1 MRFEPST
8 FWSAFHDL
16 LISVDSTKSLVSLSL
31 SSLGLTI
38 VTRSSQAVLD
48 ILKNYKR
55 SRTQLQA
62 SSSKVIN
69 EIVFHPSYEL
79 FTGCPSKHVSNKSC
93 QYSVTLFS
101 LNQPLLFHWYSSCL
115 SVWPSSC
122 PLSIKTAPLLI
133 WPKNSTHSAHKD
145 QNIWTSL
152 IFPCC
157 SFCLEFCLMKLHILS
172 QPLHLK
178 LPWRLI
184 CSNPLSAS

>member
-122 PLSIKTAPLLI
+122 PLSIKTAPLL
-133 WPKNSTHSAHKD
+133 WLKTSVHSAHKGKKHLD
-145 QNIWTSL
+145 IADFPMPFLLFWIL
-152 IFPCC
+152 CLVKLDIF
-157 SFCLEFCLMKLHILS
+157 S
-172 QPLHLK
+172 QPLHLGLFK
-178 LPWRLI
+178 SYL
-184 CSNPLSAS
+184 C